1 MINPVTSADAP
12 AAIGPYSQG
21 VAAGEFVF
29 VSGQLPVN
37 PADGTIP
44 DGVAAQAEQSLANV
58 EAILS
63 AAELGMGDVVKT
75 LVLLSDM
82 EHFAEVN
89 EVYASKFAEPYPAR
103 SCFAVKG
110 LPKGADVE
118 IEVIARRA

>member
-63 AAELGMGDVVKT
+63 AAGLGMGDVVKT

>member
-1 MINPVTSADAP
+1 MIDPVTSADAP

-44 DGVAAQAEQSLANV
+44 DGAAAQAEQSLANV

-63 AAELGMGDVVKT
+63 AAGLGMGDVVKT

>member
-1 MINPVTSADAP
+1 MNNPIFSSAAP

-21 VAAGEFVF
+21 VEAGELVF

-37 PADGTIP
+37 AEDGTMP
-44 DGVAAQAEQSLANV
+44 TDVAAQAEQSLANV
-58 EAILS
+58 EAILES
-63 AAELGMGDVVKT
+63 AGLAMSDVVKT

-82 EHFAEVN
+82 EHFGKVN
-89 EVYASKFAEPYPAR
+89 EVYAAKFSEPYPAR

-118 IEVIARRA
+118 IEVIARKK